1 MTFEYKYVT
10 IKGKIFLI
18 KLLTSIEERQLKN
31 SNGRIAMSVF
41 YFPNFPISM
50 KESELEIKKKS
61 SDLINEMMIIVN
73 EYQSF
78 YKLFKPETSF
88 MQIGSSGGINI
99 YGEIIAENS
108 KALLFLNLKEIS

>member
-18 KLLTSIEERQLKN
+18 KFLTSIEERQLKN

-50 KESELEIKKKS
+50 KESELS
-61 SDLINEMMIIVN
+61 SCAAQKNVAGGAAHQHN
-73 EYQSF
+73 ASQSDR
-78 YKLFKPETSF
+78 
-88 MQIGSSGGINI
+88 
-99 YGEIIAENS
+99 
-108 KALLFLNLKEIS
+108 